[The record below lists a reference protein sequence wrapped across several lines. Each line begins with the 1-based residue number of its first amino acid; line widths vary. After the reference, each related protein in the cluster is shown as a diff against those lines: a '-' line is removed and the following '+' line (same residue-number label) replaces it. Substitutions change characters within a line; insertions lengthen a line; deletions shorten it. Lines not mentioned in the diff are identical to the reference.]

1 MAQYVPVRRGDLV
14 SLYPAAGITPHA
26 FSSPPRWLDEE
37 YEKKVDVTD
46 KIRSLWVVLEWIP
59 QNQEQKNNT
68 VLTVLPRFS
77 SYVKVISGDRVC
89 WVREY
94 YLDVVRRAP

>member
-14 SLYPAAGITPHA
+14 SLYSTAAFTPHA

-59 QNQEQKNNT
+59 QNQEQKNT
-68 VLTVLPRFS
+68 I
-77 SYVKVISGDRVC
+77 K
-89 WVREY
+89 
-94 YLDVVRRAP
+94 